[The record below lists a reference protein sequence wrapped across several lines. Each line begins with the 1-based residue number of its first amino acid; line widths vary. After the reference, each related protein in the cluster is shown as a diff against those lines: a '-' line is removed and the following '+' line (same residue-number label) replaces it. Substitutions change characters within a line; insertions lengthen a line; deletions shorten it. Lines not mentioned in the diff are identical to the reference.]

1 MEQIKDENLSMRRQ
15 IDFQQEKYF
24 QLGTA
29 YKKTRNIVHDMKN
42 HYFAI
47 SEMLKQQQ
55 TEQLDAYLHS
65 AINDIEANYISVNSG
80 NLVLDAFISSFQM
93 LAKENNLLFPK
104 RLHCNQLRF
113 QFLTM
118 TCVPLSEICWITHP
132 RQSVNPGIRTDMCIS
147 MYVFPAMI
155 PLLYICAIPVCQKTK

>member
-1 MEQIKDENLSMRRQ
+1 MRRQ

-29 YKKTRNIVHDMKN
+29 YKKTRSIVHDMKN

-80 NLVLDAFISSFQM
+80 NLVFDTFISSFEM
-93 LAKENNLLFPK
+93 LAKEK
-104 RLHCNQLRF
+104 
-113 QFLTM
+113 QFAFSQKITLQPTQIPVSDYDLCTIVGNM
-118 TCVPLSEICWITHP
+118 LDNASEAVCDP
-132 RQSVNPGIRTDMCIS
+132 EIRTDMCIS
-147 MYVFPAMI
+147 MYVSLKI
-155 PLLYICAIPVCQKTK
+155 IRLLYICATPVCRKTK